1 MITIKHYGREIEVDF
16 SLYQNLYPPLSF
28 RNRPWWTNENYG
40 QWLRSDGLRFT
51 RGAITTQKA
60 LTVEQRDTIRKNYLT
75 VSAQYGTE
83 YGFLKNLQA
92 KQALVLQSTNYI
104 GEVDMEAPNFSL
116 DKMFEILDR
125 AIPVPRP
132 LLMPGQVW
140 LTRSN
145 TLELVTQTT
154 VSGKLVHIH
163 SEEPCYDRRSEIS
176 RDLED
181 AIALVYGPSSYGMN
195 IPWISMETWW

>member
-16 SLYQNLYPPLSF
+16 SPYQNLYRPYYF
-28 RNRPWWTNENYG
+28 RNRPWWNIESHG
-40 QWLRSDGLRFT
+40 QWIRSDGLRFT
-51 RGAITTQKA
+51 KGTITTEQL
-60 LTVEQRDTIRKNYLT
+60 LTVEQRDKLRENYFTI
-75 VSAQYGTE
+75 SAQYGPN
-83 YGFLKNLQA
+83 YSFPKRLVA
-92 KQALVLQSTNYI
+92 WQALEFPNYI
-104 GEVDMEAPNFSL
+104 GRVDLEAPNFTL

-163 SEEPCYDRRSEIS
+163 SDEPCYERRSEIH

-181 AIALVYGPSSYGMN
+181 AIALVYGPSPYGMN
-195 IPWISMETWW
+195 IPWVSMETW